1 MKKNVGSI
9 DRILRLVLGAAVLGA
24 GWYFQNWFGL
34 AGLVFIG
41 TAFINWCPIYA
52 VLGVST
58 CPVEKA

>member
-34 AGLVFIG
+34 VGLVFIG